1 MKQETLEAT
10 FTGPQLMDKWAF
22 NLTSKKSADAIAAEV
37 EGVCSRNQFS
47 VLTTYN
53 YNEILEKKGFP
64 IERKVYIFEICQAKL
79 ASKMLTAYPSF
90 SIFMPCKIALYEE
103 DGKTILSTM
112 NMELML
118 EMIKDNA
125 SLFQEANV
133 MFESIKKILA
143 TLKG

>member
-1 MKQETLEAT
+1 MKQETMEAT
-10 FTGPQLMDKWAF
+10 LVGPQMMDKLAF
-22 NLTSKKSADAIAAEV
+22 NLTSNKSADSIAAEV
-37 EGVCSRNQFS
+37 EGVCSQNQFS

-53 YNEILEKKGFP
+53 YKEILEKKGFP
-64 IERKVYIFEICQAKL
+64 IERKAYIFEICQAKL

-103 DGKTILSTM
+103 EGKTILSTM

-118 EMIKDNA
+118 DMIKDNA
-125 SLFQEANV
+125 SLFQEATA
-133 MFESIKKILA
+133 MFESIKNIMA